1 MEQLQVE
8 SYYPVH
14 FMNEWWATVV
24 GKTPRDMHVKASA
37 QLNEKGMS
45 HNPVQ
50 YHVEKIL
57 RKVFLLESPWLRVKK

>member
-1 MEQLQVE
+1 MSGGPQLK
-8 SYYPVH
+8 
-14 FMNEWWATVV
+14 F
-24 GKTPRDMHVKASA
+24 GKTPRDMHLKASA

-57 RKVFLLESPWLRVKK
+57 RKVFLLESP